1 MEPARDGREDL
12 ASKPYGLAARAAAM
26 EPARDGREDRHR
38 RERPAPLGAAAMEPA
53 RDGREDG
60 SQDSS
65 RVSSADSRV
74 CERFRAIGRLAFL
87 CGVVTVH
94 KRWLTCM
101 RAVPGIRLTT
111 GALARSDD
119 DGTRHR
125 KLVMMAEEQ
134 EP

>member
-1 MEPARDGREDL
+1 M
-12 ASKPYGLAARAAAM
+12 
-26 EPARDGREDRHR
+26 
-38 RERPAPLGAAAMEPA
+38 
-53 RDGREDG
+53 
-60 SQDSS
+60 
-65 RVSSADSRV
+65 SSANPRL

-87 CGVVTVH
+87 CGVVKVH
-94 KRWLTCM
+94 ERWLTCM

-125 KLVMMAEEQ
+125 KLVMVAEEQ